1 MYACGLRVREAATL
15 PVNAI
20 DKASGLLRVIGKG
33 NKERLVPVPRPVRDS
48 LRRMWQAE
56 DHRNRTWLFP
66 NCQRNGPLNPR
77 VLAGTFAAAV
87 KLAQPAVRATPH
99 TLRHS
104 YATRLFEA
112 EVDVRAVQILLGHAN
127 IGTTTIYT
135 HLTEPAQASLRTL
148 LDGVMSGL

>member
-33 NKERLVPVPRPVRDS
+33 NKERLVPVPRPVHDS

-87 KLAQPAVRATPH
+87 KLAQPAVGQRPTRCAIPMPPGCSRPRSTFAPSRSCSATP
-99 TLRHS
+99 TSARRPS
-104 YATRLFEA
+104 TR
-112 EVDVRAVQILLGHAN
+112 I
-127 IGTTTIYT
+127 
-135 HLTEPAQASLRTL
+135 
-148 LDGVMSGL
+148 